1 MGLVGTAGEIPVI
14 PTELA
19 EGGKTADFLRAEHGF
34 SALIEVQA
42 GGGRRRVL
50 FDAGITPDGLIGNL
64 DRLAISPDTF
74 EAVVLSHGHFDHV
87 MGLDG
92 LARRLGPRNLPLLLH
107 PDFWTRRRIV
117 TPGGGAWE
125 LPMPS
130 RSGIQGAGFAIIED
144 RQPSFLLDGILLV
157 TGEVDR
163 TTEFETGMPIHQAWR
178 GGDWVPD
185 PLIHDDQAVVLHVR
199 DKGLVVLTG
208 CGHSGIVNIVRHA
221 KALTGVN
228 QVYAVMGGPPH
239 RRDLREDHPA
249 DRRRPGQR
257 EPRRARPGPLHRME
271 STARLRQRTPRRL
284 PAQLGRQPLRTVTC
298 WSHRVTCWGRLWH
311 GFHRDPDICSKTVI
325 TASTNRG
332 QVSECADLQPAAR
345 AELGESGAPTMSSR
359 LVARPNRRSC
369 LRGREGGSA
378 T

>member
-1 MGLVGTAGEIPVI
+1 MEPITLEPVDGVEVTTVVDNSSDVLMPDEGLVRRWGPAGTAGEIPVI

-19 EGGKTADFLRAEHGF
+19 EGGKTVDFLRAEHGF
-34 SALIEVQA
+34 SALIEVRA
-42 GGGRRRVL
+42 GGRRRRVL

-107 PDFWTRRRIV
+107 PDFWTRRRII

-130 RSGIQGAGFAIIED
+130 RSGIQDAGFAIIED
-144 RQPSFLLDGILLV
+144 RQPSFLLDGVLLV

-163 TTEFETGMPIHQAWR
+163 TTEFETGFPIHQAWR
-178 GGDWVPD
+178 GGVWVPD
-185 PLIHDDQAVVLHVR
+185 QLIHDDQAVVLHVR

-221 KALTGVN
+221 KALTGIG
-228 QVYAVMGGPPH
+228 QVYAVMGGFHLTGGIFEKIIPQTVAALAAENPGV
-239 RRDLREDHPA
+239 LVPA
-249 DRRRPGQR
+249 HCTGWKAQHALAAGLPG
-257 EPRRARPGPLHRME
+257 A
-271 STARLRQRTPRRL
+271 
-284 PAQLGRQPLRTVTC
+284 
-298 WSHRVTCWGRLWH
+298 
-311 GFHRDPDICSKTVI
+311 F
-325 TASTNRG
+325 
-332 QVSECADLQPAAR
+332 
-345 AELGESGAPTMSSR
+345 
-359 LVARPNRRSC
+359 RPNAV
-369 LRGREGGSA
+369 GSRFEL
-378 T
+378 